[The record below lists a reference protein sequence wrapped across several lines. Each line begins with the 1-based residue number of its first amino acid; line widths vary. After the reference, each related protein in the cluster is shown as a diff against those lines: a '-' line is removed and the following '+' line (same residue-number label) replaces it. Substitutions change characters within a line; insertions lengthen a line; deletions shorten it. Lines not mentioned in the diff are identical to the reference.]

1 MWVYSAQCTGRLPS
15 SVMQR
20 LPESKNPNQSPYIV
34 TNPLQHC
41 TAISWNT
48 LCNIICNIVQYSVPK
63 PPWCTDILILWQ
75 TLHYSVSLYCDPGS
89 SSPTIALNLAAPAAP
104 GLQERGSSPSK
115 RQGLLPLSIRRN
127 LKKDSKKASHWQL
140 GVGMDRPSVKSQELA
155 VAC

>member
-48 LCNIICNIVQYSVPK
+48 LCNIICNIVQYSVQK

-89 SSPTIALNLAAPAAP
+89 SPTIALNLAAPAAI
-104 GLQERGSSPSK
+104 GLRERGSNPSSK
-115 RQGLLPLSIRRN
+115 RQGLPPSIRRN
-127 LKKDSKKASHWQL
+127 LKKDSKKASHWQVL
-140 GVGMDRPSVKSQELA
+140 DRSSVSLLRGSS
-155 VAC
+155 VA